1 MSTEMQIDQVLAQ
14 MRALSAQAE
23 GQLADPAATGA
34 KEAEQTT
41 DFSQVLRESIEAV
54 DDSQAQA
61 AAVTEAFQKGDPSVN
76 VTELMTTLEK
86 ASLSFEAMNAA
97 RDRLLSAYREI
108 MSMSV

>member
-1 MSTEMQIDQVLAQ
+1 MQIDQVLSQ

-23 GQLADPAATGA
+23 GQLADPAAANATP
-34 KEAEQTT
+34 KEQTT
-41 DFSQVLRESIEAV
+41 DFSQVLRESVEAV
-54 DDSQAQA
+54 DDRQAQA
-61 AAVTEAFQKGDPSVN
+61 AAMTEAFQKGDPSVN
-76 VTELMTTLEK
+76 VTELMTSLEK